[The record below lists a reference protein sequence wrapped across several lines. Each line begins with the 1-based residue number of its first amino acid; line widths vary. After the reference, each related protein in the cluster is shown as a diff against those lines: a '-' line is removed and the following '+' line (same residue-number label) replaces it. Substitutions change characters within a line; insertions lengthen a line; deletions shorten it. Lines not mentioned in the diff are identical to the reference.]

1 MNTATA
7 LSRGL
12 LIAAF
17 ALAVLPRL
25 CIGAEAAVAPAAD
38 DSLHR
43 ALGGQL
49 GIARVVDD
57 LTRRLVDDPRTAAM
71 FREVDLAQFRSR
83 LADQLCQIVGGPC
96 VYKGKDMKTVHDG
109 VDITKAHF
117 NAVVEMLQDA
127 MDAEHIAFREQ
138 NRLLARL
145 APMHRDIVTDH

>member
-43 ALGGQL
+43 ALGGQP
-49 GIARVVDD
+49 GIAGWS
-57 LTRRLVDDPRTAAM
+57 TT
-71 FREVDLAQFRSR
+71 
-83 LADQLCQIVGGPC
+83 
-96 VYKGKDMKTVHDG
+96 
-109 VDITKAHF
+109 
-117 NAVVEMLQDA
+117 
-127 MDAEHIAFREQ
+127 
-138 NRLLARL
+138 
-145 APMHRDIVTDH
+145 